1 MKGIFD
7 KKIADIEI
15 ESCIDYTCELIN
27 GAKSIPAIF
36 PTSGHFACGNSTKL
50 ILNSNGIEIEEEDTI
65 VSASIDAITEG
76 APLSTASEFDMSRK
90 LDVDFYK
97 LGEKA
102 SSLARRSQHGINT
115 QTRDCTVLLEPMAIA
130 DLLENTVV
138 TSVNADNVQKGRS
151 SLINKMG
158 TSIASDQLSI
168 IDDGIFT
175 GGIGTSSCDE
185 EGTPSKRTHII
196 KDGILSSYIYDC
208 YAAGKEK
215 RESTG
220 NAVRASYT
228 STPSIGIRNMI
239 IEHPSSDII
248 GETKDGVIVNTVIGA
263 HTANPISG
271 DFSVEA
277 RNSFEIKSGQ
287 IASPI
292 KSMMI
297 SGNIFELLK
306 NIDGI
311 GKDVRKVGNVITP
324 TVKVAKMKVV
334 GKLKNLTCLIYIY
347 DDISII
353 IGGKNDH
360 EQSLRMACSQNSD
373 WNNYAGIIACR
384 QRKCSDP
391 YCLPRR
397 MLYSSIQDAINA
409 ANSGDTILVQSGTY
423 SENVNVNKKLILR
436 GIGNPVVNAVWK
448 RQVRSRFLQMELDL
462 KDLW

>member
-1 MKGIFD
+1 MTDIFNNAHKALEFAEKEGADEVEVYCVKGRSISIDIHRDVIDLAKESLISGIGIRAIVKGAVGFSSTNDVFRIKEASILAAKSARVRGSDPEWSGLPENKKRPAVKSIYD

-15 ESCIDYTCELIN
+15 GSCIDYTCDLIN
-27 GAKSIPAIF
+27 GAKSIPTIF

-65 VSASIDAITEG
+65 VSASIDAITED

-90 LDVDFYK
+90 LDVDFYR

-102 SSLARRSQHGINT
+102 STLALRSQHGIST

-130 DLLENTVV
+130 DLLENTIV

-151 SLINKMG
+151 SLKNKMG

-168 IDDGIFT
+168 IDDGIFA
-175 GGIGTSSCDE
+175 GGLGTSSCDE
-185 EGTPSKRTHII
+185 EGTPSKRTPII

-220 NAVRASYT
+220 NAVRSSYT

-239 IEHPSSDII
+239 IQHPSSDII

-277 RNSFEIKSGQ
+277 RNSFEIKNGQ

-324 TVKVAKMKVV
+324 TVKVEKMKV
-334 GKLKNLTCLIYIY
+334 
-347 DDISII
+347 
-353 IGGKNDH
+353 
-360 EQSLRMACSQNSD
+360 
-373 WNNYAGIIACR
+373 
-384 QRKCSDP
+384 
-391 YCLPRR
+391 
-397 MLYSSIQDAINA
+397 
-409 ANSGDTILVQSGTY
+409 
-423 SENVNVNKKLILR
+423 
-436 GIGNPVVNAVWK
+436 IGN
-448 RQVRSRFLQMELDL
+448 
-462 KDLW
+462 